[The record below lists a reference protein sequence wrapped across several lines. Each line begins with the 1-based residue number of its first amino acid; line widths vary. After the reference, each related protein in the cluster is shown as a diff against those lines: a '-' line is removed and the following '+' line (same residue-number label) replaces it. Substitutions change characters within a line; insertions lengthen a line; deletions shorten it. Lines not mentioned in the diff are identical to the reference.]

1 MGCVTSFLILAHMLS
16 PLSGVLGDKGMLQYK
31 RIFMFIPLS
40 ILLPALSVA
49 ILVLVFSRF
58 GFATTAFSFFATSY
72 IVGGALTFVV
82 FWWFATGVNKKPY
95 LHAFVMYVCS
105 FLISTFVLMLFAG
118 GGYISTNLA
127 FDTLISIMVMFVATK
142 VGYKNKEVS
151 SYVS

>member
-1 MGCVTSFLILAHMLS
+1 
-16 PLSGVLGDKGMLQYK
+16 MLQYK

-58 GFATTAFSFFATSY
+58 GIATTAFSFLATSY

-95 LHAFVMYVCS
+95 LHAFVMYVCRIRS
-105 FLISTFVLMLFAG
+105 SMHRTRVYPIPTSAAPN
-118 GGYISTNLA
+118 YANL
-127 FDTLISIMVMFVATK
+127 SW
-142 VGYKNKEVS
+142 NHS
-151 SYVS
+151 SY

>member
-49 ILVLVFSRF
+49 ILVLMFSRF
-58 GFATTAFSFFATSY
+58 GIATTAFSFLATSY

-105 FLISTFVLMLFAG
+105 FLISTFVLMLFVG

-127 FDTLISIMVMFVATK
+127 FDALISIMVMFVATK

>member
-1 MGCVTSFLILAHMLS
+1 
-16 PLSGVLGDKGMLQYK
+16 MLQYK

-58 GFATTAFSFFATSY
+58 GIATTAFSFLATSY

-95 LHAFVMYVCS
+95 LHAFVMYEREVPQVVYEERIVEVPQIVTVDKAPHLS
-105 FLISTFVLMLFAG
+105 A
-118 GGYISTNLA
+118 LA
-127 FDTLISIMVMFVATK
+127 LTCTRLC
-142 VGYKNKEVS
+142 
-151 SYVS
+151 YVENDEEMGKG

>member
-58 GFATTAFSFFATSY
+58 GFATTAFSFFATC
-72 IVGGALTFVV
+72 
-82 FWWFATGVNKKPY
+82 K
-95 LHAFVMYVCS
+95 
-105 FLISTFVLMLFAG
+105 
-118 GGYISTNLA
+118 
-127 FDTLISIMVMFVATK
+127 
-142 VGYKNKEVS
+142 
-151 SYVS
+151 